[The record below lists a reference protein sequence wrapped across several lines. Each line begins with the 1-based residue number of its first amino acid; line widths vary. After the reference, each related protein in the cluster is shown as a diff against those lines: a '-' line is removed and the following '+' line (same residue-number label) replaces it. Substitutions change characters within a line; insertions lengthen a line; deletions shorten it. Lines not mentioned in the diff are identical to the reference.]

1 MGSSGIPDAQT
12 WSERLVALTHSKWL
26 LPVLFAAQV
35 AETTFVPWPYEVAFI
50 ALCLAARDRIW
61 LFVLITALGS
71 ATAGTIMYTLGA
83 NFLDPIS
90 AFLGIEGI
98 TANYR
103 ETFAQEGGKYIFL
116 SGLTPIPSYLIN
128 MIAGASGYPF
138 HEFLALFTSSR
149 FLRFLLLGGLLYLFG
164 EQIVGVWERLPRYVR
179 WSLIAFLAITI
190 SYWVISDF
198 V

>member
-1 MGSSGIPDAQT
+1 MGSSGTAEKQT
-12 WSERLVALTHSKWL
+12 WSGRLVALAHSKWL

-35 AETTFVPWPYEVAFI
+35 AETTFVPWPYEVAFV
-50 ALCLAARDRIW
+50 ALCLAARERIW
-61 LFVLITALGS
+61 LFILITALGS

-90 AFLGIEGI
+90 AFLGIENI

-103 ETFAQEGGKYIFL
+103 EAFAQEGGKDIFL

-164 EQIVGVWERLPRYVR
+164 EQIVGAWARLPRYVR
-179 WSLIAFLAITI
+179 WPIIAFLAIAI